1 MTVRGAVWCDVV
13 VISAMTI
20 FMINKVPSIIRL
32 GVSGEERGMAGE
44 TAGRKKVV
52 KGAAARIWSSGRR
65 G

>member
-1 MTVRGAVWCDVV
+1 MSGAVWCEVV
-13 VISAMTI
+13 VMSAMAI
-20 FMINKVPSIIRL
+20 FVINKVPSIIRL
-32 GVSGEERGMAGE
+32 GGSGEERGIAGE

>member
-13 VISAMTI
+13 LISAMIMFVRIKT
-20 FMINKVPSIIRL
+20 PSKTCL
-32 GVSGEERGMAGE
+32 GVNCEGRGIAGE

-52 KGAAARIWSSGRR
+52 KGAAARMWRSGRR